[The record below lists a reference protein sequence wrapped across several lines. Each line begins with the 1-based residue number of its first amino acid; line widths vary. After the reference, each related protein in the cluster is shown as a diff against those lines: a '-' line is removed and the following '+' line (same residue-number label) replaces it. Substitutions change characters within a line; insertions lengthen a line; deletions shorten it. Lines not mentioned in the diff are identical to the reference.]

1 MTLAAPI
8 GSAVAGPRLA
18 VESLRGLLLWFAGLA
33 GGFVFI
39 EPSPYEFL
47 AIITVLFFVLTGLSL
62 PSALA
67 PLLLVLVTINIGY
80 AIAAVPVSDEPK
92 IVNWVLISIFL
103 ALTAIFYAAMLGNS
117 TGRRLDLLL
126 RGYLAAA
133 LISSLI
139 AVAGY
144 FRLFGSVSDV
154 FLLWGRARGTF
165 NDPNVLGA
173 FVVLPALL
181 LLGRMLAGRL
191 VMRSALML
199 LIILAALLL
208 TFSRGAWAQ
217 FAFSGTLL
225 MFLTFVTT
233 RSVKERL
240 RILLVTIGAV
250 LAGVVLLAA
259 LLSIE
264 QVADLF
270 QQRAALEQSYDTGA
284 YGRFGRYLPGLA
296 VALDHP
302 LGIGLL
308 QFAKFFTEDPHDSFL
323 NAFMSGGWL
332 AGFGYFALVAVTLW
346 MGARFLFT
354 HTPWRAQYQAIYAAY
369 AGVIAESL
377 VIDIDHWRHYFL
389 VLGVLWGLMA
399 ASRRAAQASPAGA
412 VVVRGVS
419 A

>member
-1 MTLAAPI
+1 M
-8 GSAVAGPRLA
+8 
-18 VESLRGLLLWFAGLA
+18 LLWLTGLA
-33 GGFVFI
+33 GAFVFI

-47 AIITVLFFVLTGLSL
+47 AIIAALFFVLTGLSL

-67 PLLLVLVTINIGY
+67 PLVLVLVTINIGY

-92 IVNWVLISIFL
+92 IVNWVLISVFL
-103 ALTAIFYAAMLGNS
+103 AVTAIFYAAMLGTN
-117 TGRRLDLLL
+117 TERRLRLLL

-133 LISSLI
+133 LVSSLI
-139 AVAGY
+139 AVAAY
-144 FRLFGSVSDV
+144 FRLFGNTSDL
-154 FLLWGRARGTF
+154 FLLWERARGTF

-181 LLGRMLAGRL
+181 LLGRLLAGRQ
-191 VMRSALML
+191 VVRSGLML
-199 LIILAALLL
+199 LIILAALFL

-217 FAFSGTLL
+217 FVFSGTLL

-233 RSVKERL
+233 RSVNERL
-240 RILLVTIGAV
+240 RILFLTIGAM
-250 LAGVVLLAA
+250 LAGVILLAA

-264 QVADLF
+264 QVANLF
-270 QQRAALEQSYDTGA
+270 QQRAALEQSYDVGA

-302 LGIGLL
+302 LGIGPL
-308 QFAKFFTEDPHDSFL
+308 QFSKFFTEDPHDSFL

-332 AGFGYFALVAVTLW
+332 AGFGYFALAAVTLS

-354 HTPWRAQYQAIYAAY
+354 RTPWRAQYQAIYAAY
-369 AGVIAESL
+369 AGIIAESL

-399 ASRRAAQASPAGA
+399 ASRRTAQTSLAGA
-412 VVVRGVS
+412 VVVRGMP

>member
-8 GSAVAGPRLA
+8 GSAVSGPRLA
-18 VESLRGLLLWFAGLA
+18 VESLRGILLWLTGLA
-33 GGFVFI
+33 GGFAFI

-47 AIITVLFFVLTGLSL
+47 AIITALFFVLTGLSL

-67 PLLLVLVTINIGY
+67 PLVLVLVTINIGY

-92 IVNWVLISIFL
+92 IVNWVLISVFL
-103 ALTAIFYAAMLGNS
+103 AVTAIFYAAMLGTN
-117 TGRRLDLLL
+117 TERRLRLLL

-133 LISSLI
+133 LVSSLV
-139 AVAGY
+139 AVAAY
-144 FRLFGSVSDV
+144 FRLFGNTSDL
-154 FLLWGRARGTF
+154 FLLWERARGTF

-181 LLGRMLAGRL
+181 LLGRLLAGRL
-191 VMRSALML
+191 VVCSGLML
-199 LIILAALLL
+199 LIMLAALFL

-233 RSVKERL
+233 RSVNERL
-240 RILLVTIGAV
+240 RILFLTIGAM
-250 LAGVVLLAA
+250 LAGVILLAA

-264 QVADLF
+264 QVANLF
-270 QQRAALEQSYDTGA
+270 QQRAALEQSYDVGA

-302 LGIGLL
+302 LGIGPL
-308 QFAKFFTEDPHDSFL
+308 QFSKFFTEDPHDSFL

-332 AGFGYFALVAVTLW
+332 AGFGYFALAAVTLS
-346 MGARFLFT
+346 MGTRFLFT
-354 HTPWRAQYQAIYAAY
+354 RTPWRAQYQAIYAAY
-369 AGVIAESL
+369 AGIIAESL

-399 ASRRAAQASPAGA
+399 ASRRTAQTSLAGA
-412 VVVRGVS
+412 VVVRGMP